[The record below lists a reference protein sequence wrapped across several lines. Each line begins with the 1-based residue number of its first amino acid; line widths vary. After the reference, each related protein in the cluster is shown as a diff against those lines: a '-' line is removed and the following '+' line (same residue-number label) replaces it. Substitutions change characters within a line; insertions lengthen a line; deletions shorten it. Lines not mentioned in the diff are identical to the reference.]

1 MPSPTDSYSSALPG
15 ARRCLPKPRRRGGLP
30 RGGGSFYGRVRGCAA
45 QDHQAHDAVIDAS
58 GGSHR
63 RTGPDLPR
71 RNGHRWR
78 AAVPASRLVHLSDC
92 ARLAR
97 RPGFLGASHG
107 RDDPRSFTLRKSKEF
122 SGSVPVHERAQYQ
135 HLESSQLP
143 PPHAKA
149 LGRQRLNAFGFLPGC
164 NAALLSF

>member
-1 MPSPTDSYSSALPG
+1 
-15 ARRCLPKPRRRGGLP
+15 
-30 RGGGSFYGRVRGCAA
+30 
-45 QDHQAHDAVIDAS
+45 
-58 GGSHR
+58 
-63 RTGPDLPR
+63 
-71 RNGHRWR
+71 HRWR

-135 HLESSQLP
+135 HLEIVATSSAPRKGSRP
-143 PPHAKA
+143 PTSECFWISA
-149 LGRQRLNAFGFLPGC
+149 RMQRS
-164 NAALLSF
+164 SFIPLKSPSDYDL